1 MASTYQGKPVT
12 IVRSARKDDDG
23 YEDGEDQVV
32 IKLEDGTQ
40 QVVARTE
47 VQDTKQQQGGGGQQQ
62 R

>member
-1 MASTYQGKPVT
+1 MATYQGKPVT
-12 IVRSARKDDDG
+12 VMRQARQDDDG

-40 QVVARTE
+40 QVVARADVDGATTGE
-47 VQDTKQQQGGGGQQQ
+47 QQGKPQQP